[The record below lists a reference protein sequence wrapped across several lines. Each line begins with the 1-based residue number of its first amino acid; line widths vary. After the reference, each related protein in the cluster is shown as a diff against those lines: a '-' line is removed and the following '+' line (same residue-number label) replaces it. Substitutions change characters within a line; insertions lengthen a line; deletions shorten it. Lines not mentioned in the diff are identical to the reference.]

1 MSQGFEFTDITSKN
15 SKCYKYFN
23 GIIAII
29 KKTIMSDI
37 SYDKIKCLVEVDDD
51 ILAAFTVLSGKE
63 DYIDNLSVAENTNIT
78 KEFID
83 NVHLCLQDILRN
95 LGTTSGINSIFGR
108 LKWKVYEYDQ
118 VRILLIFEKDRVVTV
133 LIKSDTSLHETIDNI
148 LGYYFEAEGIPKS
161 LF

>member
-1 MSQGFEFTDITSKN
+1 MLNII
-15 SKCYKYFN
+15 FN

-37 SYDKIKCLVEVDDD
+37 SYDKIKHLVEVDDD
-51 ILAAFTVLSGKE
+51 ILATFTVLFGKE

-83 NVHLCLQDILRN
+83 NVYLCLQDIFRD
-95 LGTTSGINSIFGR
+95 LGTSLRINSILGR

-133 LIKSDTSLHETIDNI
+133 LIKSDTSLRETVDNI

>member
-1 MSQGFEFTDITSKN
+1 
-15 SKCYKYFN
+15 
-23 GIIAII
+23 
-29 KKTIMSDI
+29 MSDI
-37 SYDKIKCLVEVDDD
+37 SYDKIKHLVKVDDD

-83 NVHLCLQDILRN
+83 NVYLCLQDIFRD
-95 LGTTSGINSIFGR
+95 LGMSLKVNSIVGR

-133 LIKSDTSLHETIDNI
+133 LIKIDTSFRETVDNI
-148 LGYYFEAEGIPKS
+148 LGYYFEAEDITKS

>member
-1 MSQGFEFTDITSKN
+1 M
-15 SKCYKYFN
+15 
-23 GIIAII
+23 
-29 KKTIMSDI
+29 TI
-37 SYDKIKCLVEVDDD
+37 YL
-51 ILAAFTVLSGKE
+51 LLLLGLSGKE

-83 NVHLCLQDILRN
+83 NVHLCLQDIFRD
-95 LGTTSGINSIFGR
+95 LGTSIKINSILGR

-133 LIKSDTSLHETIDNI
+133 LIKSDTSLRETVDNI

>member
-1 MSQGFEFTDITSKN
+1 MH
-15 SKCYKYFN
+15 KYFN

-37 SYDKIKCLVEVDDD
+37 SYDKIKHLVEVDDD
-51 ILAAFTVLSGKE
+51 ILAAFTILSEKE

-83 NVHLCLQDILRN
+83 NVYLCLQDIFRN
-95 LGTTSGINSIFGR
+95 LGTSSRINSILGR

-133 LIKSDTSLHETIDNI
+133 LIKSDTSLHETVDNI

>member
-1 MSQGFEFTDITSKN
+1 
-15 SKCYKYFN
+15 
-23 GIIAII
+23 
-29 KKTIMSDI
+29 
-37 SYDKIKCLVEVDDD
+37 
-51 ILAAFTVLSGKE
+51 
-63 DYIDNLSVAENTNIT
+63 LSVAENTNIT

-83 NVHLCLQDILRN
+83 NVYLCLQDIFRD
-95 LGTTSGINSIFGR
+95 LGTNLKVNSILGQ

-133 LIKSDTSLHETIDNI
+133 LIKSDTSLRETVDNI